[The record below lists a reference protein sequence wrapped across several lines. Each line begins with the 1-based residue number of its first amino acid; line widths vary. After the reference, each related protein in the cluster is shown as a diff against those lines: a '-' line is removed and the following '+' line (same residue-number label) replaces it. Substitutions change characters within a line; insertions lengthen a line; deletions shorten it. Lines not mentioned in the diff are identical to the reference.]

1 MADHLRNQIRDRV
14 ATQLSAL
21 TTTGTNVYQTPVV
34 TPEDQT
40 LPGLA
45 IYITNEVTGETA
57 TMGHIDRECELHIDG
72 YVEAS
77 ATILDTL
84 DLISKEI
91 EVQMQSSSGSPVSAL
106 VEQYYLVSTEIDI
119 RDIDTRPVG
128 VVMLTY
134 YVRYRTTPSAP
145 DVKA

>member
-14 ATQLSAL
+14 ATQLSGL
-21 TTTGTNVYQTPVV
+21 TTTGTNIYQTPVV

-72 YVEAS
+72 YVEAALTHIEGS
-77 ATILDTL
+77 VDAFEKTLLHDFRGADLDHLHHMIKYISDQTPLILQSQSP
-84 DLISKEI
+84 SK
-91 EVQMQSSSGSPVSAL
+91 
-106 VEQYYLVSTEIDI
+106 
-119 RDIDTRPVG
+119 
-128 VVMLTY
+128 
-134 YVRYRTTPSAP
+134 
-145 DVKA
+145 